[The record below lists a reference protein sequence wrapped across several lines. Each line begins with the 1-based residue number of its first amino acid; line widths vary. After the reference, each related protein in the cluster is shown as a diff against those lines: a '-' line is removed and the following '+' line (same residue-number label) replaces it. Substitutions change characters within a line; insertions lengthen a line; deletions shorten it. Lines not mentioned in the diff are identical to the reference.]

1 MELPFN
7 VVVKKNRVLGEGTP
21 LYKPNTV
28 CAAPSGRVFAPS
40 LSENGCN
47 WCTLCPFWSG
57 LGYGFEGLT
66 GVYEMNE
73 KKRNLRIRNG
83 FEEFFV

>member
-1 MELPFN
+1 MPPRRAGYLR
-7 VVVKKNRVLGEGTP
+7 RVCLKTGVTGVHFAHFG
-21 LYKPNTV
+21 LD
-28 CAAPSGRVFAPS
+28 SGMV
-40 LSENGCN
+40 
-47 WCTLCPFWSG
+47 
-57 LGYGFEGLT
+57 FEGLT